1 MRVQW
6 LRLLQRPDLSA
17 AATVTAVLMAGV
29 LAKFGHAWWAVVVM
43 AGLCL
48 GGGVIE
54 HLTSARRTQ
63 FASNARTL

>member
-29 LAKFGHAWWAVVVM
+29 LAKLGHAWWAVATM
-43 AGLCL
+43 AGLCV

-54 HLTSARRTQ
+54 QLSSARRTQ
-63 FASNARTL
+63 LASNARTL

>member
-1 MRVQW
+1 MRVYW
-6 LRLLQRPDLSA
+6 SCLLQRADLSA
-17 AATVTAVLMAGV
+17 AATVTAVLLAGV
-29 LAKFGHAWWAVVVM
+29 LAKLGHAWWAVVVM

-63 FASNARTL
+63 LTSVSRAL